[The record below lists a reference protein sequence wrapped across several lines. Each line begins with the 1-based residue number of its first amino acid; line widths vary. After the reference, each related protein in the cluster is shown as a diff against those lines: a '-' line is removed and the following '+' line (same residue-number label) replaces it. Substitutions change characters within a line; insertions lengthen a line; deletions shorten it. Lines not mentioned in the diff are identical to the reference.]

1 MVPNGE
7 TFGTINV
14 NALREAAVGSE
25 KKKRRKGYLS
35 FCGVGG
41 QIRHFCT
48 I

>member
-25 KKKRRKGYLS
+25 KKRRKGYLS

>member
-25 KKKRRKGYLS
+25 KKKEEKVICP
-35 FCGVGG
+35 FVV
-41 QIRHFCT
+41 
-48 I
+48 